1 MAFVENPLSLSVSQ
15 SAFETW
21 LRENGLLEALD
32 RREVDQSQSVGQNAF
47 AEFSKVVKANPF
59 MSLTGD

>member
-15 SAFETW
+15 PAFETW

-32 RREVDQSQSVGQNAF
+32 RRGVDQSQSAGQNPF
-47 AEFSKVVKANPF
+47 AELSKVVKANPF